1 MTKAERL
8 QLIIE
13 IGERLKKEKINTK
26 IKASKYW

>member
-13 IGERLKKEKINTK
+13 IGERLKKEKINE
-26 IKASKYW
+26 SK